1 MTIIVATR
9 KDPLEDEYSV
19 GGSPQQQPE
28 PSPFTRAS
36 LLLEPQELSRR
47 ISQLEEMVARQQRWL
62 MRHEKRLNGV
72 ERVEGLR

>member
-1 MTIIVATR
+1 MIAPPAQRQEIPA
-9 KDPLEDEYSV
+9 DDEYSV
-19 GGSPQQQPE
+19 GGSPQPE
-28 PSPFTRAS
+28 SASPFATAS
-36 LLLEPQELSRR
+36 ALLEPHELSRR

>member
-1 MTIIVATR
+1 M
-9 KDPLEDEYSV
+9 
-19 GGSPQQQPE
+19 GGSPRQRPE
-28 PSPFTRAS
+28 PSPFTPAS